1 MLVNRTSA
9 LMVGYRS
16 THNDMECSLL
26 FLCRSSR
33 SICKITISLE
43 RKILHVIQCCYC
55 NNKVFFLDLQSYI
68 LEPIKGKETVLEG
81 NIFIWNNYDIETS
94 RLHSVTRNPSL
105 FFLCCRRTLF
115 FSLCFSSSSSCSRV
129 RMCSSNAISESSLS
143 IPVKKVQLVKTFK
156 SDHTLKSSMFSMS
169 GEMIQKSCQPS
180 RH

>member
-55 NNKVFFLDLQSYI
+55 NNKVFFLDLQNYI

-81 NIFIWNNYDIETS
+81 NIFIWNNYDTETS

-143 IPVKKVQLVKTFK
+143 IPVKKEQLVKR
-156 SDHTLKSSMFSMS
+156 SNLITL
-169 GEMIQKSCQPS
+169 
-180 RH
+180 